1 MIHYEIDHVLL
12 ENHSTPQK
20 QNLSEVKDPK
30 EKRLIN
36 RQHKVSLALYN
47 EEKKKQQYS
56 QFQETGIPPLNITGQ
71 IKKKKN
77 QKNRPTAN
85 TTTTKRYTK

>member
-1 MIHYEIDHVLL
+1 MIHYEIDRVLL

-30 EKRLIN
+30 EKKIIN

-47 EEKKKQQYS
+47 QEK
-56 QFQETGIPPLNITGQ
+56 
-71 IKKKKN
+71 
-77 QKNRPTAN
+77 
-85 TTTTKRYTK
+85 TKAQ